1 MSVLKM
7 HCRKLPRKV
16 KSYRGFPNYDN
27 RNFTKSLNGLLNKYE
42 NQELLSYDLDCFY
55 KVCTELLN

>member
-1 MSVLKM
+1 M
-7 HCRKLPRKV
+7 HFRKRPRKV

-27 RNFTKSLNGLLNKYE
+27 RNFTKSLNGLLNEYE